1 MKKEEERTEEQL
13 IEDICDVF
21 EGNIKK
27 TMNLMGTSGE
37 VQPLMEAI
45 TLVLKER
52 WIGEE
57 KEESKILTLGD
68 I

>member
-1 MKKEEERTEEQL
+1 MKKEKERTGEQL